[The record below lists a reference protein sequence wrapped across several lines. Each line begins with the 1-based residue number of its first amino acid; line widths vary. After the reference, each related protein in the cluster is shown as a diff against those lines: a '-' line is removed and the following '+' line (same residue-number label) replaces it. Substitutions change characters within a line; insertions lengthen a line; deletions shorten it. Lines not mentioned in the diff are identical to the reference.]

1 MKTLSRAYLARHI
14 DHLILQPEATR
25 LVVQRF
31 CAEARARSLHGV
43 CVNGS
48 QVELACSLLEN
59 TSVKV
64 IGLIG
69 FPLGASDAD
78 TKRYETEVAIDH
90 GAQEIQVVLNVGRL
104 KDGDRRYVLRELRDV
119 AEAADE
125 RPVTVI
131 FETGLLTA
139 EEQLIACELALDSGV
154 HGVCAGTGLR
164 TTVGTEGVNRLR
176 AAVGPKF
183 EVNAWGKIKDGLAAL
198 ALIEAGATRLGT
210 SDSESL
216 LLSLPE

>member
-1 MKTLSRAYLARHI
+1 MKTLSRADLAHRI
-14 DHLILQPEATR
+14 DHLILPPEATR
-25 LVVQRF
+25 LAIQQF
-31 CAEARARSLHGV
+31 CSEARTRNLHGV

-48 QVELACSLLEN
+48 RVELACSLLED

-64 IGLIG
+64 LALIG

-78 TKRYETEVAIDH
+78 AKRYEAEVAIDH
-90 GAQEIQVVLNVGRL
+90 GAQEIQVVLNIGRL
-104 KDGDRRYVLRELRDV
+104 KDGDWCYVLRELRDV

-125 RPVTVI
+125 RPVNVILETSLSTV
-131 FETGLLTA
+131 

-154 HGVCAGTGLR
+154 RGVCIGTGLR
-164 TTVGTEGVNRLR
+164 TAIGIEEVNRLR

-183 EVNAWGKIKDGLAAL
+183 EVNAWGPIKDAQAAL
-198 ALIEAGATRLGT
+198 GLIEAGATRLGT
-210 SDSESL
+210 SPCEAL